1 MRTKII
7 VFLALAILP
16 FCFSCEKEYV
26 EITYKGIYQ
35 ADSIY
40 IDSRFL
46 RGKSNHTVYLLH
58 SCSWSKEFEKE
69 SRRFYMEVDS
79 NLVYKG
85 WRYTITNTDRSME
98 DWCAIDW
105 RFTKIEFITEE
116 NYDSSHPD
124 GSLLN
129 DLLYIDYRYM
139 YNRIRKKLSDVAYG
153 NLMLTDYYPYSYP
166 PDTIFGISIDESSTL
181 PNKFIIRFHDAFGR
195 VFTVDSDDWKNPSEN
210 K

>member
-1 MRTKII
+1 MRANII
-7 VFLALAILP
+7 VLLAIAILP
-16 FCFSCEKEYV
+16 FCFSCNKEYV

-40 IDSRFL
+40 IDSNNL
-46 RGKSNHTVYLLH
+46 RGKSNQSVYLLH

-85 WRYTITNTDRSME
+85 WRYKITNTNRQYE
-98 DWCAIDW
+98 EWCAIDW

-116 NYDSSHPD
+116 NYDSSHPA

-129 DLLYIDYRYM
+129 DLLYIDYQYM
-139 YNRIRKKLSDVAYG
+139 YNRVRKKLSDVAYG
-153 NLMLTDYYPYSYP
+153 NLMLTDYYPYNLLHSRIEI
-166 PDTIFGISIDESSTL
+166 TMIDKSSTL
-181 PNKFIIRFHDAFGR
+181 PDKFIIRFHDAFGR
-195 VFTVDSDDWKNPSEN
+195 VFTVDSDDWKFPSE
-210 K
+210 